1 MSQLAALA
9 GKFKGFKGIAAFLIL
24 AALPLFGYLFST
36 F

>member
-1 MSQLAALA
+1 MSQLSALA
-9 GKFKGFKGIAAFLIL
+9 GKFKGFKGFSAFMIL